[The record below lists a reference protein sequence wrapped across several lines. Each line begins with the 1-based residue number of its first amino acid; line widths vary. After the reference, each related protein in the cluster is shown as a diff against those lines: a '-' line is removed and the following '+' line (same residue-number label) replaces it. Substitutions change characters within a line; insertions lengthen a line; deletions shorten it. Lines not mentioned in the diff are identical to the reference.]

1 MSNHLTFSLFL
12 FFLILCGPTYGFITH
27 RPLSSSSLSS
37 QSDLISDGVHD
48 RYFVLDGLS
57 AESST
62 CDQTYGFLPCTTTV
76 IGNIFLIAVY
86 GYLMFMAASYL
97 SRGSELLLQI
107 LGPGII
113 GGLFLPILGALPD
126 ALLILGAHFFILILL
141 FAFLLSVFFCS
152 LLFGSRES
160 CWEKWGKI

>member
-1 MSNHLTFSLFL
+1 MSNHHLTFSLFL
-12 FFLILCGPTYGFITH
+12 FFLCGPTYGFITH

-37 QSDLISDGVHD
+37 PSDLISYGVHD

-86 GYLMFMAASYL
+86 GYLLFMSASYL